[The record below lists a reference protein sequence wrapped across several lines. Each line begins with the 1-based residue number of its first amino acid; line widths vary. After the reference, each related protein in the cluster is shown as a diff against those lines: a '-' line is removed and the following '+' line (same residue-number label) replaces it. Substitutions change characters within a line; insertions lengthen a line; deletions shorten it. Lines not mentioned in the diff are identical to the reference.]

1 MRRLRDASHGSVAG
15 GGVGHSWRRV
25 VGGGWVGGARAPHR
39 LPEFARRRRCPGSGG
54 NAENHAHAADPEQ
67 GRRSSSSSDSARAQ
81 SSDSSARARR
91 AAGEERA
98 RRRRGACSMSMLSGR
113 TTCKSIGAIV
123 HHLHGGASAAG
134 GGCCELPVL
143 LSKPCP
149 STACWAAS
157 CWASAAR
164 GCRGRRPHRR
174 TARGGGRG
182 RARQEGLGA
191 REPRWRRRAWV
202 SQRLAR
208 CTPSKFLGQPG
219 IGIWLIGINS
229 GYARSP
235 ATSPWR

>member
-1 MRRLRDASHGSVAG
+1 MELDDGAALLVRGQNADNVGVTNASGNAARDAPKEDENLVA
-15 GGVGHSWRRV
+15 
-25 VGGGWVGGARAPHR
+25 
-39 LPEFARRRRCPGSGG
+39 
-54 NAENHAHAADPEQ
+54 
-67 GRRSSSSSDSARAQ
+67 
-81 SSDSSARARR
+81 SARARR

-113 TTCKSIGAIV
+113 RTCKSIGAIV